1 MFPIVFQV
9 FDVYCCVK
17 RTYYTNETLVWNVA
31 TNAVTNF
38 YDFANVRSTNFTRFI
53 SRRSSTKVC
62 EIIMEFFII
71 RMTNEHTLLFGVCFY
86 SDLLFGSIY
95 MYISVQ
101 YIIYTTIILH
111 VFKILYPTT
120 KLMKGLKCH
129 SSRLYKCRQF
139 WGYGNPI

>member
-17 RTYYTNETLVWNVA
+17 RTYYTNVA

-38 YDFANVRSTNFTRFI
+38 YFANVRSTNWTRFI

-71 RMTNEHTLLFGVCFY
+71 SRMTNEHTLLLFGVCFY

-95 MYISVQ
+95 MYMYSI
-101 YIIYTTIILH
+101 
-111 VFKILYPTT
+111 
-120 KLMKGLKCH
+120 
-129 SSRLYKCRQF
+129 
-139 WGYGNPI
+139 